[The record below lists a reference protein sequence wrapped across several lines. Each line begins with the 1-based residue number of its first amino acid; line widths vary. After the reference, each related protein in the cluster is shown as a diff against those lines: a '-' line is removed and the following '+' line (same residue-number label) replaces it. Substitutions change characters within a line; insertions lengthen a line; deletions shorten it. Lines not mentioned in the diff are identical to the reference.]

1 MADVK
6 LRRSRNA
13 HRTNVKKILR
23 EVHKIID
30 EDDDSVNEAVL
41 MPYKLG
47 LKNKLEKLARVDE
60 EILEELCENEDV
72 TDEDLAVE
80 TEEADKWQQDITT
93 ALWKIDKSLSKQPG
107 AAMTRSPCRQ
117 HRMLPST
124 PSPSSEREQRQA
136 TSKAARLPKLEMKRF
151 DGNICEWQ
159 EFWDCFESAADNDQN
174 LAPVLKLN
182 YLKGLLDGEAKA
194 TIAGLESTS
203 TNYSEA
209 VDLLR
214 DRFGKKSVIQRAH
227 TNGLRNLLPV
237 TQGEDVSSL
246 RKFYDTVEIHY
257 RDLRALGVDEAVYST
272 IVVPDLIEKLPRN
285 IQLRLHTYGADW
297 ADCVYYS
304 YLVAIKSVANIFWIG
319 SHKTFHSLVYNA
331 AWTVTKSVNKLEPD

>member
-41 MPYKLG
+41 RPYKLG

-72 TDEDLAVE
+72 PDEDLAVE

-93 ALWKIDKSLSKQPG
+93 ALWKIDKYLAKQPG

-151 DGNICEWQ
+151 DGNM
-159 EFWDCFESAADNDQN
+159 
-174 LAPVLKLN
+174 
-182 YLKGLLDGEAKA
+182 
-194 TIAGLESTS
+194 
-203 TNYSEA
+203 
-209 VDLLR
+209 
-214 DRFGKKSVIQRAH
+214 
-227 TNGLRNLLPV
+227 
-237 TQGEDVSSL
+237 
-246 RKFYDTVEIHY
+246 
-257 RDLRALGVDEAVYST
+257 
-272 IVVPDLIEKLPRN
+272 
-285 IQLRLHTYGADW
+285 
-297 ADCVYYS
+297 
-304 YLVAIKSVANIFWIG
+304 
-319 SHKTFHSLVYNA
+319 
-331 AWTVTKSVNKLEPD
+331 